1 MIALNADDGVGH
13 EKHLVVDTGARPR
26 RVQDDGLG
34 VAPIA
39 KGAVR
44 TGIPLVGRNSVASE
58 RPKIV
63 RWPWVSLGVLR

>member
-26 RVQDDGLG
+26 QVRDDGFG

-39 KGAVR
+39 KGAAR
-44 TGIPLVGRNSVASE
+44 TGIPLVGRNSDASE